1 MRAWLHFA
9 CESAGDIARTI
20 VDALHTAGLRT
31 ESLDRAHVSLPGI
44 VFFEHCD
51 SALCELLRQLTVE
64 DVRRVLVIALAPSAC
79 TSEATWSLVAAGA
92 SDVFAWQD
100 GTSARH
106 VAARLARWAEVD
118 AIAGSEIV
126 RSLLVGRSP
135 RWLAVRNQLVEAARF
150 TQAPVLITGESG
162 TGKELAARLVHTL
175 DGRQGKRD
183 LVVLDCSTLVPSL
196 SGSEFFGHERGAFT
210 GAVNARDGAFALAA
224 GGTLFLDEIGEL
236 PLDLQTQL
244 LRAVQEHTYKRV
256 GGNVW
261 RRTEFR
267 LVCATNR
274 DLQADVAAGRFR
286 ADLYYRIA
294 GVCCHL
300 PPLRERIEDVP
311 VLAEHFLRE
320 LSQDGPVRSADGPVL
335 SWLLQREYQ
344 NNVRELRLVLARML
358 LRHAG
363 DGPITVGD
371 IPPDERPALGGRAH
385 DWRTGAF
392 VAGITRALAAGAG
405 LKEIGRAAEDI
416 AEQIAIEQ
424 GGSVAA
430 AAARLGVTDR
440 ALQLRRALR
449 RERQSRGSSTDPPRA
464 EEFPRAREAASGAS
478 GASRP

>member
-1 MRAWLHFA
+1 MRVWYHFV
-9 CESAGDIARTI
+9 CES
-20 VDALHTAGLRT
+20 VDAIAPPIIDSLRTAGL
-31 ESLDRAHVSLPGI
+31 EPEQLQQSHGSLAGI
-44 VFFEHCD
+44 IFFERYDKTLSD
-51 SALCELLRQLTVE
+51 SLQQLSAGG
-64 DVRRVLVIALAPSAC
+64 RRRILVIGLTSSSC
-79 TSEATWSLVAAGA
+79 TSDATWALLGSGA

-100 GTSARH
+100 ASSGQS
-106 VAARLARWAEVD
+106 VAARLERWAEVD
-118 AIAGSEIV
+118 SIAESDVV
-126 RSLLVGRSP
+126 RNSLVGRSP
-135 RWLAVRNQLVEAARF
+135 KWLAIRNQLVEAARF
-150 TQAPVLITGESG
+150 TQAPVLISGESG
-162 TGKELAARLVHTL
+162 TGKELAARLVHVL
-175 DGRQGKRD
+175 DGRPSKRD

-210 GAVNARDGAFALAA
+210 GAVSARDGAFALAA

-261 RRTEFR
+261 RHTEFR

-274 DLQADVAAGRFR
+274 DLPGEVSAGRFR

-311 VLAEHFLRE
+311 VLTEHFLRE
-320 LSQDGPVRSADGPVL
+320 LTADGPAPSVDAAVL

-344 NNVRELRLVLARML
+344 NNVRELRLVLARL
-358 LRHAG
+358 LHRHAG
-363 DGPITVGD
+363 TGPITVGD
-371 IPPDERPALGGRAH
+371 IPPDERPTAAASAH

-449 RERQSRGSSTDPPRA
+449 RDRHQRRGHTEKSA
-464 EEFPRAREAASGAS
+464 
-478 GASRP
+478 

>member
-1 MRAWLHFA
+1 MRVWLHFT
-9 CESAGDIARTI
+9 CESADAIAPPI
-20 VDALHTAGLRT
+20 VDALRAAGLDI
-31 ESLDRAHVSLPGI
+31 ESLERSQTSLPGI
-44 VFFEHCD
+44 VFFERFD
-51 SALCELLRQLTVE
+51 TALCERLQQLTAE
-64 DVRRVLVIALAPSAC
+64 GGRRVLVIALTASTC
-79 TSEATWSLVAAGA
+79 TSEVAWSLLAAGA

-100 GTSARH
+100 ASSGRN
-106 VAARLARWAEVD
+106 VAARLERWAEVD
-118 AIAGSEIV
+118 AIAESDLA
-126 RSLLVGRSP
+126 RNALVGRSP
-135 RWLAVRNQLVEAARF
+135 KWLAVRSQLVEAARF

-162 TGKELAARLVHTL
+162 TGKELAARLVHAL
-175 DGRQGKRD
+175 DSRSGKRD

-261 RRTEFR
+261 RRTDFR

-274 DLQADVAAGRFR
+274 DLQAEVAAGRFR
-286 ADLYYRIA
+286 PDLYYRIA

-311 VLAEHFLRE
+311 VLTEHFLRE
-320 LSQDGPVRSADGPVL
+320 LSADGPARTVDGPVL

-344 NNVRELRLVLARML
+344 NNVRELRLVLARL
-358 LRHAG
+358 LHRHAG
-363 DGPITVGD
+363 AGPITVGD
-371 IPPDERPALGGRAH
+371 IPPDERPVVAGKAN

-430 AAARLGVTDR
+430 AAMRLGVTDR

-449 RERQSRGSSTDPPRA
+449 RERHHRNGETQQSA
-464 EEFPRAREAASGAS
+464 
-478 GASRP
+478 

>member
-1 MRAWLHFA
+1 VRVWYHFA
-9 CESAGDIARTI
+9 CETVEAIAPPIIESLR
-20 VDALHTAGLRT
+20 TAGLAPEILQQSQRT
-31 ESLDRAHVSLPGI
+31 CPGI
-44 VFFEHCD
+44 IFFERFD
-51 SALCELLRQLTVE
+51 ETLRDWLRELSAGG
-64 DVRRVLVIALAPSAC
+64 RRRILVIGLTAASC
-79 TSEATWSLVAAGA
+79 TSDATWALLGSGA

-100 GTSARH
+100 ASSGES
-106 VAARLARWAEVD
+106 VAARLERWVEVD
-118 AIAGSEIV
+118 SIAESDVV
-126 RSLLVGRSP
+126 RNLLVGRSP
-135 RWLAVRNQLVEAARF
+135 KWLAIRNQLVEAARF
-150 TQAPVLITGESG
+150 TQAPVLISGESG
-162 TGKELAARLVHTL
+162 TGKELAARLVHAL
-175 DGRQGKRD
+175 DGRPAKRD

-210 GAVNARDGAFALAA
+210 GAVSARDGAFALAA

-261 RRTEFR
+261 RHTEFR

-274 DLQADVAAGRFR
+274 DLPREVSAGTFR

-320 LSQDGPVRSADGPVL
+320 LTAGGPTPSVDAAVL

-344 NNVRELRLVLARML
+344 NNVRELRLVLARL
-358 LRHAG
+358 LHRHAG
-363 DGPITVGD
+363 TGPITVGD
-371 IPPDERPALGGRAH
+371 IPPDERPTAAASAH
-385 DWRTGAF
+385 DWRSGAF

-449 RERQSRGSSTDPPRA
+449 RERHKRRAGLHGPPD
-464 EEFPRAREAASGAS
+464 AA
-478 GASRP
+478 

>member
-1 MRAWLHFA
+1 MRVWLHFA
-9 CESAGDIARTI
+9 CESAGDVAQSI
-20 VDALHTAGLRT
+20 VEALRSAGLQI
-31 ESLDRAHVSLPGI
+31 ESFDRAHVSFPGI
-44 VFFEHCD
+44 VFFERFD
-51 SALCELLRQLTVE
+51 SALCELLQQFTTGGT
-64 DVRRVLVIALAPSAC
+64 RVLVIALAASSC
-79 TSEATWSLVAAGA
+79 TSEAAWSLVSAGA

-100 GTSARH
+100 DSSARR

-118 AIAGSEIV
+118 AIANSEV
-126 RSLLVGRSP
+126 ARSLLVGRSP
-135 RWLAVRNQLVEAARF
+135 RWLTVRNQLVEAARF

-175 DGRQGKRD
+175 DQRPGKRE
-183 LVVLDCSTLVPSL
+183 LIVLDCSTLVPSL

-210 GAVNARDGAFALAA
+210 GAINARDGAFALAA

-261 RRTEFR
+261 RRTDFR

-274 DLQADVAAGRFR
+274 DLRAEVAAGRFR

-320 LSQDGPVRSADGPVL
+320 LSQDGPVRSVDGPVL
-335 SWLLQREYQ
+335 LWLLQREYQ

-371 IPPDERPALGGRAH
+371 IPPDERPAVAGRSN
-385 DWRTGAF
+385 DWRAGAF

-440 ALQLRRALR
+440 ALQLRRAVR
-449 RERQSRGSSTDPPRA
+449 RERRLEAPTDPRRVVSA
-464 EEFPRAREAASGAS
+464 NS
-478 GASRP
+478 

>member
-1 MRAWLHFA
+1 MRVWLHFA
-9 CESAGDIARTI
+9 CESAGDIARSI
-20 VDALHTAGLRT
+20 VDALRAVGLHI
-31 ESLDRAHVSLPGI
+31 ESLDRSQPSLPGI
-44 VFFEHCD
+44 IFFERFD
-51 SALCELLRQLTVE
+51 ASLCELLQRLMAE
-64 DVRRVLVIALAPSAC
+64 GGRRVLLIALGASGC
-79 TSEATWSLVAAGA
+79 TSEAAWSLVAAGA
-92 SDVFAWQD
+92 SDVFAWKD
-100 GTSARH
+100 EGSARD
-106 VAARLARWAEVD
+106 VAARLTRWAEVD
-118 AIAGSEIV
+118 TVASSDAV
-126 RSLLVGRSP
+126 RSQLVGRSP
-135 RWLAVRNQLVEAARF
+135 KWLAVCRQLVEAARF
-150 TQAPVLITGESG
+150 TRAPVLITGESG

-175 DGRQGKRD
+175 DERPGKRE
-183 LVVLDCSTLVPSL
+183 LIVLDCSTLVPSL

-274 DLQADVAAGRFR
+274 DLQAEVTAGRFR

-320 LSQDGPVRSADGPVL
+320 LSQDGAVGSIDGPVL
-335 SWLLQREYQ
+335 SWLLEREYQ
-344 NNVRELRLVLARML
+344 NNVRELRLVLARMI

-363 DGPITVGD
+363 NGPITVGD
-371 IPPDERPALGGRAH
+371 IPPDERPAVAARPN
-385 DWRTGAF
+385 DWRTDF

-440 ALQLRRALR
+440 ALQLRRAVR
-449 RERQSRGSSTDPPRA
+449 RERNHHGRPTRQSA
-464 EEFPRAREAASGAS
+464 
-478 GASRP
+478 

>member
-1 MRAWLHFA
+1 MRVWLHFA
-9 CESAGDIARTI
+9 CESAGDIARSI
-20 VDALHTAGLRT
+20 GDALRAAGLHI
-31 ESLDRAHVSLPGI
+31 ESLERSQTSLPGVI
-44 VFFEHCD
+44 FFERVEP
-51 SALCELLRQLTVE
+51 ALCELLKQLTAE
-64 DVRRVLVIALAPSAC
+64 GERRVLLIALATSSC
-79 TSEATWSLVAAGA
+79 TSEAAWSLLAAGA

-100 GTSARH
+100 QSSARNI
-106 VAARLARWAEVD
+106 AARLARWAEVD
-118 AIAGSEIV
+118 AIASSEAV
-126 RSLLVGRSP
+126 RSQLVGRSP
-135 RWLAVRNQLVEAARF
+135 KWLAVRSQLVEAARF

-175 DGRQGKRD
+175 DERPGKRE
-183 LVVLDCSTLVPSL
+183 LIVLDCSTLVPSL

-210 GAVNARDGAFALAA
+210 GAINARDGAFALAA

-274 DLQADVAAGRFR
+274 DLQAEVAAGRFR

-311 VLAEHFLRE
+311 VLAEHFLGE
-320 LSQDGPVRSADGPVL
+320 LNQDGPVRSVDGPVL

-363 DGPITVGD
+363 NGPITVGD
-371 IPPDERPALGGRAH
+371 IPPDERPSGAGRSN
-385 DWRTGAF
+385 DWRTDF

-449 RERQSRGSSTDPPRA
+449 RDRHRPAPTDPRRA
-464 EEFPRAREAASGAS
+464 VGANS
-478 GASRP
+478 